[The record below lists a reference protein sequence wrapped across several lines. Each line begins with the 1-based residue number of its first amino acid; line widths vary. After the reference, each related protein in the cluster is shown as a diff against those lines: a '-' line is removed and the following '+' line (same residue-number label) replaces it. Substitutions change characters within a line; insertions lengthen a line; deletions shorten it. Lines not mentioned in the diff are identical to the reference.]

1 MSVNLIIVFLLSE
14 AYDPDLKLL
23 QYLEHFWENLC
34 FGFCQ
39 WQDFQLVSVLS
50 TYIHTFTSV
59 HQVVFWVSVALDQVF

>member
-23 QYLEHFWENLC
+23 QYLEHFWENFC

-50 TYIHTFTSV
+50 TYIHAFTCV